1 MFFEKVLQNTSYI
14 KKILFEF
21 LIAFSF
27 VVSGIILVDFKNDS
41 SYLNYIGNS
50 KDILESK
57 KATESNLRIYEP
69 IVILEKLVK
78 IKCEILNV
86 TKGSLKKNLKGKIL
100 IYLTKDNSS
109 TYQLTLASSFGDSTA
124 AQTGQEGPLIRVD
137 GSALS
142 SATPT
147 RISIAAKIAC

>member
-1 MFFEKVLQNTSYI
+1 MFFEKVLRNSSYF
-14 KKILFEF
+14 KKFLFEL

-78 IKCEILNV
+78 IKC
-86 TKGSLKKNLKGKIL
+86 
-100 IYLTKDNSS
+100 
-109 TYQLTLASSFGDSTA
+109 
-124 AQTGQEGPLIRVD
+124 
-137 GSALS
+137 
-142 SATPT
+142 
-147 RISIAAKIAC
+147 

>member
-1 MFFEKVLQNTSYI
+1 MKYPLFKILIFLILGIYCEINFSVFQKEFHLIIIFNLLLLVFFEKVLRNSSYF
-14 KKILFEF
+14 KKFLFEF

-41 SYLNYIGNS
+41 SHLNYIGNS

-78 IKCEILNV
+78 IKCEIL
-86 TKGSLKKNLKGKIL
+86 TCK
-100 IYLTKDNSS
+100 
-109 TYQLTLASSFGDSTA
+109 
-124 AQTGQEGPLIRVD
+124 
-137 GSALS
+137 
-142 SATPT
+142 
-147 RISIAAKIAC
+147 